1 MDVKIDKLWSVKKS
15 VFSCPLVGRGGG
27 VPVHIENCTFYKP
40 MQSQNSTFHLVL
52 WLFSI
57 HFKAYEVTLNM
68 ADRRSAVGGRP
79 KLSNMSQVFFSCP
92 RLYKKPM

>member
-1 MDVKIDKLWSVKKS
+1 MFFRVLLWAV
-15 VFSCPLVGRGGG
+15 GGG
-27 VPVHIENCTFYKP
+27 SQYTLLCIENCTFYKP

-68 ADRRSAVGGRP
+68 ADGRSAVGGRP

-92 RLYKKPM
+92 RLYKN